1 MKDVLYSV
9 LYIFI
14 TGCGIALVKYIVELS
29 NSQIDKIQV
38 SIEQYKLNQYID
50 IAQSALSTAVEA
62 TAQTYVDSLKQ
73 SGSFTEEAQAIA
85 KDKALSIA
93 KKLLTAEVREAV
105 TTVYGDLDTYLDS
118 MLESMVHK
126 TK

>member
-9 LYIFI
+9 LYILI

-50 IAQSALSTAVEA
+50 IAQSALSAAVEA

-85 KDKALSIA
+85 KEKALTIA

-105 TTVYGDLDTYLDS
+105 ITVYGDLDTYLDS
-118 MLESMVHK
+118 MLESLVHK